1 LLPQRC
7 CGPCPPPQ
15 HPRRETCTARHRR

>member
-15 HPRRETCTARHRR
+15 HPRRKTCTARHRR